1 MVEKDR
7 RSAWTWI
14 PSLYFAQGIPYVVV
28 MTVSVIMYK
37 RLGISNADIALY
49 TSWLYLPWV
58 IKPFWSPVVDIFR
71 TKRWWIVIMQLL
83 VGAGLAGVALTIP
96 VPGFFQYT
104 LAFFWLLAFSSATH
118 DIAADGFYMLGLKE
132 HEQAYFVG
140 IRSTFYRVAMITG
153 QGLLIILAG
162 FIETRTGLE
171 PVRFRVTAGPG
182 FELSAVSGAGA
193 GGSFGAGS
201 FGAGSGPGFEQ
212 SAGFVAGAGGSFGAG
227 SFGAVSG
234 PGSEQSAG
242 SEAVSGPGFV
252 QSAGFVAVSGVYAPG
267 SEQSAGFVAG
277 SGDSFGAGSF
287 GAGSVP
293 GSEQSAGSEAV
304 SGPGSTGF
312 VAVSG
317 VYGPRST
324 SEAGFDPAFE
334 QFAGLEAVS
343 GPGSTGFV
351 AVSGVYAPGFV
362 QSAGF
367 VAGSGGTFVT
377 GSGSQNGNSRM
388 EFVLTE
394 TDIEISTRNISAAS
408 ADSMLRLATESNIAN
423 GFAETERI
431 VQYSEG
437 WFARNVSGPLGAWLK
452 RVFGTEYAQPDP
464 SGETRGNIRLIGISL
479 SSPPDPGDEI
489 VLNTGFQ
496 RGDGSIRLVR
506 GDRLVFDNT
515 NWDRTGWIAIQ
526 LDPSLDR
533 PADADFE
540 GLSGNIPFAWSVTF
554 FFLAGLFV
562 LFLVYHKFFLPF
574 PLTDKPAVSKEGQGI
589 FDEFLKT
596 FSTFFQKKNIGPA
609 LAFILLYRLG
619 EAQIVKL
626 ASPFMLDPR
635 EIGGLGLTTGD
646 VGLIYGTIGIIALTL
661 GGITGGVLASRRG
674 LKFWIFPMALAMN
687 VPNVVYVFLSMYT
700 PQSMWL
706 ISGGVALEQFGYG
719 FGFTALMLYMIHFA
733 EGSHKTAHYAFCTG
747 FMALGMMLPGMISG
761 WVQEIV
767 GYVNFFIWVVICT
780 IPGLILIFYLKI
792 DPSFGVK
799 KGKT

>member
-242 SEAVSGPGFV
+242 SEAVSG
-252 QSAGFVAVSGVYAPG
+252 
-267 SEQSAGFVAG
+267 
-277 SGDSFGAGSF
+277 
-287 GAGSVP
+287 
-293 GSEQSAGSEAV
+293 
-304 SGPGSTGF
+304 
-312 VAVSG
+312 
-317 VYGPRST
+317 
-324 SEAGFDPAFE
+324 
-334 QFAGLEAVS
+334 
-343 GPGSTGFV
+343 
-351 AVSGVYAPGFV
+351 PGFV